1 MFKNDVQQLE
11 MEFLEGGNP
20 FEPGCTELINIVTN
34 DVMKE
39 EVVNTVKTIEQLGQ
53 EQKAS
58 FLRMLQSDPKSFHD
72 HAVKKNLLPLMGNP
86 KGK

>member
-11 MEFLEGGNP
+11 KEFLEAGNP

-39 EVVNTVKTIEQLGQ
+39 EVINTVKTIEQLGQ

-58 FLRMLQSDPKSFHD
+58 FLRMLR
-72 HAVKKNLLPLMGNP
+72 
-86 KGK
+86 